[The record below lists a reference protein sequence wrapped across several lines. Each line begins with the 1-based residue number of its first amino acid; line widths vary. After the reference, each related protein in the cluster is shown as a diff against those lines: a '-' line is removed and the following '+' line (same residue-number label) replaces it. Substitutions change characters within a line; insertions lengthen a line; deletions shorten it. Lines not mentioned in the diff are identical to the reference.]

1 MLNIYKTQLVNTFP
15 NTCYNPNLWLVLT
28 SVMGKTSNDI
38 MNNNHQQMETN
49 IIVLL
54 YMIVKIAYVFDIDMD
69 VAWEEWRQKATRK
82 KYFTNYSSSYSS
94 NCN

>member
-1 MLNIYKTQLVNTFP
+1 MLNVYKAQLVDTFP
-15 NTCYNPNLWLVLT
+15 QTCYTPNLWLVLT

-54 YMIVKIAYVFDIDMD
+54 YMIVKIAYVFNIDMD
-69 VAWEEWRQKATRK
+69 VAWDEWRQKALRK
-82 KYFTNYSSSYSS
+82 KYISHSSSYSS
-94 NCN
+94 NDN